1 MHGIYSN
8 STVDEKT
15 HTLYTKVINLG
26 HDATEGTLHLC
37 GGHATKATITRLA
50 AEQGTDE
57 NTMQEPLRVAPLQ
70 VEAQVEAD
78 QSTIRFQV
86 PPFSI
91 SILSV
96 SLQ

>member
-1 MHGIYSN
+1 
-8 STVDEKT
+8 
-15 HTLYTKVINLG
+15 
-26 HDATEGTLHLC
+26 
-37 GGHATKATITRLA
+37 
-50 AEQGTDE
+50 
-57 NTMQEPLRVAPLQ
+57 MQEPLKVAPQQ
-70 VEAQVEAD
+70 VEAQVEPD

>member
-1 MHGIYSN
+1 
-8 STVDEKT
+8 
-15 HTLYTKVINLG
+15 
-26 HDATEGTLHLC
+26 
-37 GGHATKATITRLA
+37 
-50 AEQGTDE
+50 
-57 NTMQEPLRVAPLQ
+57 MQEPLKVAPLQ